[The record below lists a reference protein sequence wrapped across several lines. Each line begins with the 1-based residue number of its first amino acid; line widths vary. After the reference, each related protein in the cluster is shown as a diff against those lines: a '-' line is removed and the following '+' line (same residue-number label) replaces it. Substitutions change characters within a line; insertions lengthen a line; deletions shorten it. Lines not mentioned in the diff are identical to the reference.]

1 MVFFCCFL
9 LSLSVKHW
17 RCAVVHRADS
27 SCSWTLSSNWMCW
40 CWSRGSEGGAAGGL
54 WMLTS
59 VYLWKLTQRLC
70 HSILC
75 IYCIYAK
82 MNRLCVHWSLCC
94 WLLCCSSD
102 VIITPSSTL
111 SSPSMLLWCTPP
123 SLYTWAIDHTLHLNI
138 HHSFLCYGNEI
149 RRKSLLLL
157 FNKCSH

>member
-94 WLLCCSSD
+94 WLLQ
-102 VIITPSSTL
+102 
-111 SSPSMLLWCTPP
+111 LWCHHH
-123 SLYTWAIDHTLHLNI
+123 SLLHPQQSQHAAVVHPTLTLHLS
-138 HHSFLCYGNEI
+138 HRPHPPPQYTPQF
-149 RRKSLLLL
+149 SLLW
-157 FNKCSH
+157 KWDQEEIMIIII